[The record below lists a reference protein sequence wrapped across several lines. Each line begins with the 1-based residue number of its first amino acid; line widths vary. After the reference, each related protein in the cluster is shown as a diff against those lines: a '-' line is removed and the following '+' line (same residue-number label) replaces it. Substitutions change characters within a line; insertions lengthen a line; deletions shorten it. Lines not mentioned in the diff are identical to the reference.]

1 MAAQLQYLPI
11 FNFKDKENLPEP
23 RNQVCCL
30 FLAKFNKHFI
40 VEKKTEGQI
49 KLKELL
55 L

>member
-1 MAAQLQYLPI
+1 MENGCPAPVSANFEFWEQRELARAQ
-11 FNFKDKENLPEP
+11 ESG
-23 RNQVCCL
+23 L
-30 FLAKFNKHFI
+30 FLAKFNEHFI